1 VAAVAR
7 PNFFPGSTPPKHLD
21 GTMPGD
27 YGFDPLGLGKIRLQA
42 KPKFPFTT
50 HTSSLFASYIHVRL
64 LFVIDLFITTAG
76 EDKAALEWYQQAEL
90 MHARWAMLGV
100 AGMAAPEI
108 LGNPLVDG
116 PLPNWA
122 EAPFFDGYVADAN
135 TLFVVQMFMMNW
147 AEVRRWQD
155 IKNPGSV
162 HADPYDESRRCTGT
176 DVGYPG
182 GGLFNPMGMAKSAEE
197 QKTLRA
203 KEIANGRLAM
213 VAAMGCFI
221 QHDVT
226 GTGPVQNL
234 KAHLADPSH
243 VTIFQNFHPFAF

>member
-1 VAAVAR
+1 
-7 PNFFPGSTPPKHLD
+7 
-21 GTMPGD
+21 MPGD

>member
-1 VAAVAR
+1 MAALIAQQTAVSGLKARVARRGVAARASRARVVAVSASAAR
-7 PNFFPGSTPPKHLD
+7 PNYFPGTTPPKHLD

-27 YGFDPLGLGKIRLQA
+27 YGFDPLNL
-42 KPKFPFTT
+42 
-50 HTSSLFASYIHVRL
+50 
-64 LFVIDLFITTAG
+64 G

-100 AGMAAPEI
+100 AGMAAPE
-108 LGNPLVDG
+108 LVGNPFVDG

-122 EAPFFDGYVADAN
+122 EAPFFDGYIADAN

-155 IKNPGSV
+155 MKNPGSV
-162 HADPYDESRRCTGT
+162 HADPYDESRKCTGT

-182 GGLFNPMGMAKSAEE
+182 GGLFNPMGMAKSAAEE
-197 QKTLRA
+197 KTLRT

-226 GTGPVQNL
+226 GTGPVANL
-234 KAHLADPSH
+234 KAHLADPAH
-243 VTIFQNFHPFAF
+243 NTIFANFQPIAF

>member
-1 VAAVAR
+1 MFSHSFRRLKVRAVRRGVVTRASRARVLSVTASAAR
-7 PNFFPGSTPPKHLD
+7 PNYFPGSTPPKHLD

-27 YGFDPLGLGKIRLQA
+27 YGFDPLNL
-42 KPKFPFTT
+42 
-50 HTSSLFASYIHVRL
+50 
-64 LFVIDLFITTAG
+64 G

-108 LGNPLVDG
+108 LGNPFVDG
-116 PLPNWA
+116 PLPNCW
-122 EAPFFDGYVADAN
+122 EAPFYDGYIADTN

-155 IKNPGSV
+155 MKNPGSV
-162 HADPYDESRRCTGT
+162 NEDPLTGANKGDANT
-176 DVGYPG
+176 DVGYPK
-182 GGLFNPMGMAKSAEE
+182 GLFDPMGYAKDPE
-197 QKTLRA
+197 KVKVLKV

-226 GTGPVQNL
+226 GAGPVANL
-234 KAHLADPSH
+234 KAHLANPAAN
-243 VTIFQNFHPFAF
+243 TIFANFNPVVF

>member
-1 VAAVAR
+1 
-7 PNFFPGSTPPKHLD
+7 
-21 GTMPGD
+21 
-27 YGFDPLGLGKIRLQA
+27 
-42 KPKFPFTT
+42 
-50 HTSSLFASYIHVRL
+50 
-64 LFVIDLFITTAG
+64 
-76 EDKAALEWYQQAEL
+76 

-108 LGNPLVDG
+108 VGNPFVDG

-122 EAPFFDGYVADAN
+122 DAPFFDGYIADAN

-155 IKNPGSV
+155 MKNPGSV
-162 HADPYDESRRCTGT
+162 HADPYDESRKCTGT

-197 QKTLRA
+197 EKALRA

-221 QHDVT
+221 QHDAT
-226 GTGPVQNL
+226 GTGPVANL
-234 KAHLADPSH
+234 KAHLADPAH
-243 VTIFQNFHPFAF
+243 VTIFQNFQPFSF